1 MTDKEDHWCK
11 GKYQI
16 ESYES
21 YSNYLA
27 FLNGISI
34 SDMDPEKCL
43 VPCKTR
49 RFQSKEIGI
58 KSGDNQGL
66 TIDFEKVVEITKSEF
81 QIGTKTLI
89 SRIGGFI
96 GISKNFLWLL
106 ILSIS
111 TFGLLMSKLNIS
123 DD

>member
-1 MTDKEDHWCK
+1 MSVHWCK

-34 SDMDPEKCL
+34 SDMDPGKCL

-111 TFGLLMSKLNIS
+111 TFGLLSSKLNI
-123 DD
+123 